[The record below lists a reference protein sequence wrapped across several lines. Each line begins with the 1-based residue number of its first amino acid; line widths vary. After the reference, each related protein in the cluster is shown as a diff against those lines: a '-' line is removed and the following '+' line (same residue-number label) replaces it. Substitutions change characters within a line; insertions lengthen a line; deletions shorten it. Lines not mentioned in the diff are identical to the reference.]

1 MLANESGPK
10 AAEPADGAGCALNI
24 PVSAEGLAGYVVP
37 SRITRMGSTKLFFR
51 VKRPVEQARLVI
63 SSGGEVIFAGKPRG
77 FKPSIMESAPLTAKI
92 LERTGGELTLSIE
105 PIEEL

>member
-1 MLANESGPK
+1 M
-10 AAEPADGAGCALNI
+10 
-24 PVSAEGLAGYVVP
+24 SAEGLAGYVVP
-37 SRITRMGSTKLFFR
+37 SRITRAISTKLFFR